1 MEEIVRAHPLINGDH
16 VVRDI
21 HDILHSYYEVART
34 RFVDTIC
41 MQGAA
46 YHLVTGP
53 DTPLRVFSARFVTN
67 MTDDELQDVA
77 GDDALIRANRAAL
90 EKEIA
95 DLEAGSK
102 IIL

>member
-1 MEEIVRAHPLINGDH
+1 
-16 VVRDI
+16 
-21 HDILHSYYEVART
+21 
-34 RFVDTIC
+34 